1 MSELR
6 EECFKCLNN
15 QNCLSMAD
23 YGSLYCMTRRKFK
36 MPEHEED
43 SVYATK
49 FAAMQKQIDD
59 KNKRIKELENKLKD
73 INAYIL
79 TNGIDEHL
87 KTATQI
93 QVENQQ
99 QYIIQEKFNFLE
111 KKLEN
116 SIPKQKVKDVLDDIY
131 DYFERL
137 NLPDEDIEYIE
148 SKRKELLEEG
158 E

>member
-36 MPEHEED
+36 MPEHEDD
-43 SVYATK
+43 SIYAIK
-49 FAAMQKQIDD
+49 FAVMQQQINERD
-59 KNKRIKELENKLKD
+59 KRIKELEEENMEKD
-73 INAYIL
+73 
-79 TNGIDEHL
+79 
-87 KTATQI
+87 
-93 QVENQQ
+93 
-99 QYIIQEKFNFLE
+99 LE
-111 KKLEN
+111 KIGIQQDTEANMKEIIEKYYTAN
-116 SIPKQKVKDVLDDIY
+116 EKCIPRQKVKDVLDDIY

-137 NLPDEDIEYIE
+137 NVPDEDIEYIE